1 MSEVYALFTM
11 LVAAVVLPILAMW
24 VYFSVSEYYSNKESF
39 STVYAAMQR
48 EIKLKE
54 IHNQAMLV
62 ASTKKLDWQ
71 QDRAYKD
78 EYKRLRFL
86 ANI

>member
-1 MSEVYALFTM
+1 MLEVYALFTM
-11 LVAAVVLPILAMW
+11 LVAAVVLPIIAMW
-24 VYFSVSEYYSNKESF
+24 VYSAITEYYSNKESF

-62 ASTKKLDWQ
+62 ASQHKLQWKQ
-71 QDRAYKD
+71 ERAYND
-78 EYKRLRFL
+78 EYDRLFFL
-86 ANI
+86 AGL